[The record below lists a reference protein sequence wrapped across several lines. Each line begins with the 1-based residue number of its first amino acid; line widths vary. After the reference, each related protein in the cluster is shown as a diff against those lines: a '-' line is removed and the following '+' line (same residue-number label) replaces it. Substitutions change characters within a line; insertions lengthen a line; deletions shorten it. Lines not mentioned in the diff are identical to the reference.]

1 MPPMPSSPLAAMLD
15 QIVSGFARL
24 LPRSQPQRQARDWE
38 DSDRTWHNSSFDL
51 SAGLAVVEHF
61 EPMPVFPDTM
71 PAFHYPPSTQALAR

>member
-1 MPPMPSSPLAAMLD
+1 MPSTPLAAMLD
-15 QIVSGFARL
+15 QLVTGLTRL

-38 DSDRTWHNSSFDL
+38 DSDRTWHNSSFEL

-71 PAFHYPPSTQALAR
+71 PAFHYPPSTQALAS

>member
-1 MPPMPSSPLAAMLD
+1 MPSSPLAAMLD
-15 QIVSGFARL
+15 QLVTGLTRL

-38 DSDRTWHNSSFDL
+38 DSDRTWHNSSFEL

-71 PAFHYPPSTQALAR
+71 PAFHYPPSTQALAS